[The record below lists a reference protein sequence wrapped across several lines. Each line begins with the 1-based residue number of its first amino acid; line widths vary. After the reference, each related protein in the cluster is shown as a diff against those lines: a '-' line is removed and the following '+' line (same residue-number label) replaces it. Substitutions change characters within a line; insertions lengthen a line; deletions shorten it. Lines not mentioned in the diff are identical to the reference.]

1 MLNNSL
7 FVPFTLT
14 SAMFVSCL
22 LFAQKERAKSLAS
35 DVMGEARPFEDILNF
50 QPEKGAILANATP
63 LGMHPNTDRVPV
75 SEVLS
80 PIIIT
85 RTSVLFYAASVTLL
99 ISLPFL

>member
-1 MLNNSL
+1 MLKNILS
-7 FVPFTLT
+7 VPSILT
-14 SAMFVSCL
+14 SGMFVSCL
-22 LFAQKERAKSLAS
+22 LFIRKERAKSLAS
-35 DVMGEARPFEDILNF
+35 DVMGAAQPFEDILNF